1 MNKTKKNHFNCMDM
15 MKVYDLQMDF
25 FYSNGNY
32 DSALDYTIKL
42 YEQFKGEKIDDRE
55 IVNNK

>member
-1 MNKTKKNHFNCMDM
+1 MNKTKKNQFNCMDM

>member
-1 MNKTKKNHFNCMDM
+1 MDM

-55 IVNNK
+55 IVNKK

>member
-1 MNKTKKNHFNCMDM
+1 MNKTKKNQFNCMDM

-32 DSALDYTIKL
+32 DSAFDYTIKL

-55 IVNNK
+55 IVNN

>member
-1 MNKTKKNHFNCMDM
+1 MNKTKKNQFNCMDM

-55 IVNNK
+55 IVNN

>member
-1 MNKTKKNHFNCMDM
+1 MNKTKKNQFNCMDM

-55 IVNNK
+55 IVNKK